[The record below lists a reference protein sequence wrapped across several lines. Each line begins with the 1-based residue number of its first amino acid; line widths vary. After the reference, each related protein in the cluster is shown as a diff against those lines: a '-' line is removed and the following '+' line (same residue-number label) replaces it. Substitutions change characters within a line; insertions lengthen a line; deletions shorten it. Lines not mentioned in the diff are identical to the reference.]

1 MTEPVHPN
9 EPAHMGILRV
19 LFVWLLVGVSQMSP
33 LQFVQFVAAIIATVY
48 GVLQTWFLVRDRM
61 RRRDPLE

>member
-1 MTEPVHPN
+1 
-9 EPAHMGILRV
+9 MGILRV

-61 RRRDPLE
+61 RRREPPAEG